1 MFSFLDCLLDNKAL
15 TLLSVF
21 GPVACVHELPS
32 CAIGVLTSTAAKFFL
47 FLIFF
52 SRSSFGA
59 RMGTKIGKDF
69 AVAEL
74 VLSKHDR
81 SRVHS

>member
-1 MFSFLDCLLDNKAL
+1 VLSFLDCLLDNKAL

-32 CAIGVLTSTAAKFFL
+32 CAIGVLTSTAAKFFP
-47 FLIFF
+47 FDFF
-52 SRSSFGA
+52 SRSSLGA
-59 RMGTKIGKDF
+59 RMGKKIGKDF

-81 SRVHS
+81 TRVHS